1 MKKESVFKITMATLV
16 NTGLLDITGM
26 IPCATAN
33 ASPAAEQTVRAAQY
47 IAAGG
52 GYVAIPLNSLSYTGI
67 QGAHWQP
74 NAVDVSPEKGYVL
87 AQTANDVGGGS
98 AGATFQ
104 RDFPDYRA
112 SSTGSFQNFMRA
124 IHETAN
130 DYTNVG
136 LTGDNALKYWGES
149 QGNYS
154 IYDQT
159 ALTRTYTT
167 NLYYALDD
175 SQGGKNSTEIS

>member
-1 MKKESVFKITMATLV
+1 MKKESVFKITMATMAH
-16 NTGLLDITGM
+16 TGLLDITGM
-26 IPCATAN
+26 IPCATADGD
-33 ASPAAEQTVRAAQY
+33 PATEQGVRSLT
-47 IAAGG
+47 AGA

-67 QGAHWQP
+67 QGGHFQP
-74 NAVDVSPEKGYVL
+74 DV
-87 AQTANDVGGGS
+87 TGGGNLYVDG
-98 AGATFQ
+98 AGAGNADLTDLYAK
-104 RDFPDYRA
+104 DFRA
-112 SSTGSFQNFMRA
+112 GATGSFQNFMRA

-130 DYTNVG
+130 DYTTVG

-154 IYDQT
+154 IFDQT

-167 NLYYALDD
+167 NLYYSLDD